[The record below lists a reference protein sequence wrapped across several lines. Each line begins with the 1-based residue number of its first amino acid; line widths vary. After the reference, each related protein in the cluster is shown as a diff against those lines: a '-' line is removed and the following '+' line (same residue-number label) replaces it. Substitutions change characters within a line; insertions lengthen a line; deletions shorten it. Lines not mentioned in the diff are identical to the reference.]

1 MPGTNLT
8 REEAQQRAKLL
19 TVDSYEIDLDL
30 SGAVEGG
37 TYRSVTTV
45 RFDSAESGVG
55 SFIDLVAPAV
65 QEVVLNGDSLDPAEV
80 FKDSRIELAGILE
93 GRNVLR
99 VVADC
104 AYTNTGEGLHRFVDP
119 VDQQAYLYTQ
129 FEVPDARRVFASFE
143 QPDLKAT
150 FQFTVKAP
158 SGWTVISNSPTPEPK
173 DDVWEFEPTPRIS
186 TYVTALILGPYH
198 SVHSVYEKDGQSVPL
213 GIYCRPSLAEFL
225 DSDAI
230 FEVTRQGFE
239 WFQEK
244 FDYAYPFK
252 KYDQL
257 FVPEFNAGA
266 MENAGAVTI
275 RDQYV
280 FRSKVTDAA
289 YEVRAETILHEL
301 AHMWFGDLV
310 TMEWWN
316 DLWLNESFAT
326 YTSIACQSYAPG
338 SRWPHSWTTFANSM
352 KTWAYRQDQLP
363 STHPIMAQINDLD
376 DVLVNFDGITYAKG
390 ASVLKQLVAYVGE
403 DEFFRGVQ
411 AYFKAHAYGN
421 TQLSDLLGAL
431 EETSGRD
438 LGTWSQKWLQTA
450 GINVLRPEIE
460 TDANGVITS
469 FAIRQEAPALPAGAK
484 GEPTL
489 RPHRIAVGL
498 YDLDDSAGGSG
509 KLVRGERI
517 ELDVDGELTEVA
529 ELVGKRRPAV
539 ILLNDDDLSYAKV
552 RLDEQ
557 SLAFVTEHLGD
568 FEASLPR
575 ALCWA
580 SAWDMTRD
588 AELAARD
595 YLSLVL
601 SGIGKESDIG
611 VVQSLHR
618 QVLTAVELYADP
630 NAREALLTR
639 WTDATLAHLRSSAG
653 GSDHQLAWARAFA
666 ATARTP
672 EQLDLLEG
680 LLDGRESI
688 EGLAVDTELRWSFV
702 QRLAAVGRFDEAEIT
717 SEYERDRTAAGER
730 HAATARAARP
740 TEEAKAEAW
749 ASVVESDK
757 LPNAVQE
764 AVIGGFVQFGQRE
777 LLAPYTEKYFAAVKG
792 VWDSRSHEMAQ
803 QIAVGLYPSVQ
814 VSADTLAKTDEWLAS
829 AEPSAALRRL
839 ISESRSGVER
849 ALRAQARHG
858 GVGGDALRRG
868 KMALPRAR
876 ARKRRFRMEVS
887 RSTGTAAPTGETTSP
902 AAVARS
908 GPRPHQGRGERRSLL
923 AFRF

>member
-30 SGAVEGG
+30 SGAQEGG

-45 RFDSAESGVG
+45 RFDVAEGDAE
-55 SFIDLVAPAV
+55 SFIDLVAPTV
-65 QEVVLNGDSLDPAEV
+65 HEVTLNGDTLDAEGL
-80 FKDSRIELAGILE
+80 FKDSRIALPGLLE

-119 VDQQAYLYTQ
+119 VDEQAYLYTQ

-150 FQFTVKAP
+150 FRFTVKAP
-158 SGWTVISNSPTPEPK
+158 SGWTVISNSPTPEPQ
-173 DDVWEFEPTPRIS
+173 DDVWAFEPTPRIS
-186 TYVTALILGPYH
+186 SYITALIVGPYH

-213 GIYCRPSLAEFL
+213 GIYCRPSLAEYL

-230 FEVTRQGFE
+230 FEVTRQGFD

-244 FDYAYPFK
+244 FDYAYPFA

-289 YEVRAETILHEL
+289 YELRAETILHEL

-326 YTSIACQSYAPG
+326 YTSIACQAYYPQ

-363 STHPIMAQINDLD
+363 STHPIMAEIRDLD

-390 ASVLKQLVAYVGE
+390 ASVLKQLVAYVGM
-403 DEFFRGVQ
+403 DEFFAGVQ
-411 AYFKAHAYGN
+411 AYFKRHAFGN
-421 TQLSDLLGAL
+421 TRLSDLLGAL

-450 GINVLRPEIE
+450 GINILRPEIE
-460 TDANGVITS
+460 TDAQGVITS

-484 GEPTL
+484 GEPIL

-498 YDLDDSAGGSG
+498 YELDDDSG
-509 KLVRGERI
+509 KLVRDERV
-517 ELDVDGELTEVA
+517 ELDIDGELTAVPQ
-529 ELVGKRRPAV
+529 LVGKRRPEV
-539 ILLNDDDLSYAKV
+539 VLLNDDDLSYAKV

-568 FEASLPR
+568 FESSLPR

-588 AELAARD
+588 GELPTRD

-618 QVLTAVELYADP
+618 QVKLAIDLYAAP
-630 NAREALLTR
+630 ATREALLTR
-639 WTDATLAHLRSSAG
+639 WTDATLAHLRSSAA

-672 EQLDLLEG
+672 EQIDLLES
-680 LLDGRESI
+680 LLDGGQTI
-688 EGLAVDTELRWSFV
+688 EGLAVDTELRWAFV
-702 QRLAAVGRFDEAEIT
+702 QRLVAVGTFDEADIAA
-717 SEYERDRTAAGER
+717 EYERDKTAAGER

-740 TEEAKAEAW
+740 TPEAKAEAW
-749 ASVVESDK
+749 ASVVDSDE

-764 AVIGGFVQFGQRE
+764 AVIGGFVQTDQRE
-777 LLAPYTEKYFAAVKG
+777 LLAPYTDRYFEVVKG
-792 VWDSRSHEMAQ
+792 IWDSRSHEIAQ
-803 QIAVGLYPSVQ
+803 QIAIGLYPAVQ
-814 VSADTLAKTDEWLAS
+814 VSRETLDKTDAWLAS
-829 AEPSAALRRL
+829 AEPNAALRRL
-839 ISESRSGVER
+839 VSEARAGVDR
-849 ALRAQARHG
+849 ALKAQAA
-858 GVGGDALRRG
+858 DA
-868 KMALPRAR
+868 
-876 ARKRRFRMEVS
+876 
-887 RSTGTAAPTGETTSP
+887 
-902 AAVARS
+902 
-908 GPRPHQGRGERRSLL
+908 Q
-923 AFRF
+923 

>member
-1 MPGTNLT
+1 VPGTNLT

-19 TVDSYEIDLDL
+19 AVDSYEIELDL
-30 SGAVEGG
+30 SGAQEGG

-45 RFDSAESGVG
+45 RFDVSENGAD
-55 SFIDLVAPAV
+55 SFIDLVAPV
-65 QEVVLNGDSLDPAEV
+65 VHEVTLNGDSLDPAEV
-80 FKDSRIELAGILE
+80 FADSRIALRGLLE
-93 GRNVLR
+93 GRNILR

-119 VDQQAYLYTQ
+119 VDEQAYLYTQ

-158 SGWTVISNSPTPEPK
+158 EGWTVISNSPTPEPQ
-173 DDVWEFEPTPRIS
+173 DSVWVFEPTPRIS
-186 TYVTALILGPYH
+186 TYITALIVGPYH

-213 GIYCRPSLAEFL
+213 GIYCRPSLAEYL

-244 FDYAYPFK
+244 FDYAYPFQ

-326 YTSIACQSYAPG
+326 YTSIACQAHAPG
-338 SRWPHSWTTFANSM
+338 SRWPHAWTTFANSM

-363 STHPIMAQINDLD
+363 STHPIMAEIRDLD

-390 ASVLKQLVAYVGE
+390 ASVLKQLVAYVGM

-411 AYFKAHAYGN
+411 AYFKRHAYGN
-421 TQLSDLLGAL
+421 TRLSDLLGAL

-438 LGTWSQKWLQTA
+438 LKTWSEKWLQAA
-450 GINVLRPEIE
+450 GINILRPEIE
-460 TDANGVITS
+460 TDADGVVTS
-469 FAIRQEAPALPAGAK
+469 FAIRQEAPALPTGAK

-498 YDLDDSAGGSG
+498 YELDDDSG
-509 KLVRGERI
+509 KLVRDERI
-517 ELDVDGELTEVA
+517 ELDVDGELTSVPQV
-529 ELVGKRRPAV
+529 VGRRRPAV

-557 SLAFVTEHLGD
+557 SLAVVTEHLGD
-568 FEASLPR
+568 FESSLPR

-588 AELAARD
+588 AELPARD

-618 QVLTAVELYADP
+618 QVKLAVDLYADP
-630 NAREALLTR
+630 AAREALLAR
-639 WTDATLAHLRSSAG
+639 WTDATLAHLRAAAP

-672 EQLDLLEG
+672 EQLDLLDA
-680 LLDGRESI
+680 LLDGSKTI
-688 EGLAVDTELRWSFV
+688 EGLVVDTELRWAFV
-702 QRLAAVGRFDEAEIT
+702 ERLAAVGRFDETEIAG
-717 SEYERDRTAAGER
+717 EYDRDRTAAGER

-740 TEEAKAEAW
+740 TPEAKAEAW
-749 ASVVESDK
+749 ASVVDSDK

-764 AVIGGFVQFGQRE
+764 AVIAGFVQTDQRD
-777 LLAPYTEKYFAAVKG
+777 LLAPYADRYFEVVKDI
-792 VWDSRSHEMAQ
+792 WESRSHEMAQ
-803 QIAVGLYPSVQ
+803 QIAVGLYPTVQ
-814 VSADTLAKTDEWLAS
+814 VSRETLDKTDAWLSS
-829 AEPSAALRRL
+829 AEPNAALRRL
-839 ISESRSGVER
+839 VSESRAGVER
-849 ALRAQARHG
+849 ALRAQAA
-858 GVGGDALRRG
+858 DA
-868 KMALPRAR
+868 
-876 ARKRRFRMEVS
+876 
-887 RSTGTAAPTGETTSP
+887 AA
-902 AAVARS
+902 
-908 GPRPHQGRGERRSLL
+908 Q
-923 AFRF
+923 

>member
-30 SGAVEGG
+30 SGAQEGG

-45 RFDSAESGVG
+45 RFDSAEAGAET
-55 SFIDLVAPAV
+55 FIDLVAPAV
-65 QEVVLNGDSLDPAEV
+65 HEVVLNGHPLEV
-80 FKDSRIELAGILE
+80 GAVFRDSRIALRHLEAGPNE
-93 GRNVLR
+93 LR

-104 AYTNTGEGLHRFVDP
+104 DYTNTGEGLHRFVDP
-119 VDQQAYLYTQ
+119 VDEQAYLYTQ

-158 SGWTVISNSPTPEPK
+158 SGWTVISNAPTPEPSG
-173 DDVWEFEPTPRIS
+173 DVWVFEPTPRMS
-186 TYVTALILGPYH
+186 TYITALIVGPYH
-198 SVHSVYEKDGQSVPL
+198 SVHSSYEGPNGQSVPL

-230 FEVTRQGFE
+230 FEVTRQGFD

-244 FDYAYPFK
+244 FDYAYPFA

-289 YEVRAETILHEL
+289 YETRAETILHEL

-326 YTSIACQSYAPG
+326 YTSIACQAYAEN

-363 STHPIMAQINDLD
+363 STHPIMADIRDLD

-390 ASVLKQLVAYVGE
+390 ASVLKQLVAYVGN

-411 AYFKAHAYGN
+411 AYFKAHAFGN
-421 TQLSDLLGAL
+421 TRLSDLLGAL

-438 LGTWSQKWLQTA
+438 LKTWSKKWLETA
-450 GINVLRPEIE
+450 GINVLRPVVDVD
-460 TDANGVITS
+460 TSGRITS
-469 FAIRQEAPALPAGAK
+469 FAVKQEAPALPAGAK

-489 RPHRIAVGL
+489 RPHRIAIGL
-498 YDLDDSAGGSG
+498 YDLDAESG
-509 KLVRGERI
+509 KLLRTDRV
-517 ELDVDGELTEVA
+517 ELDVDGELTAVDG
-529 ELVGKRRPAV
+529 LLGRTRPAV

-552 RLDEQ
+552 RMDAE
-557 SLAFVTEHLGD
+557 SLAFVTEHIGD

-575 ALCWA
+575 ALSWA

-588 AELAARD
+588 AELPTRE

-618 QVLTAVELYADP
+618 QVKLALELYAAPSGRD
-630 NAREALLTR
+630 EALAR
-639 WTDATLAHLRSSAG
+639 WTEATLSHLRAAAP

-666 ATARTP
+666 ATARTDG
-672 EQLDLLEG
+672 QLTLIEELISG
-680 LLDGRESI
+680 KQAI
-688 EGLAVDTELRWSFV
+688 EGLAVDTELRWAFV
-702 QRLAAVGRFDEAEIT
+702 HRLAATGRLDEAGIT
-717 SEYERDRTAAGER
+717 AELDRDKTAAGER
-730 HAATARAARP
+730 HAASARAARP
-740 TEEAKAEAW
+740 TPEAKAEAW

-757 LPNAVQE
+757 LPNAIQE
-764 AVIGGFVQFGQRE
+764 AVIGGFVQTEQRE
-777 LLAPYTEKYFAAVKG
+777 LLAPYAEKFFAAVKG
-792 VWDSRSHEMAQ
+792 AWDSRSHEMAQ
-803 QIAVGLYPSVQ
+803 QIAVGLYPSLQ
-814 VSADTLAKTDEWLAS
+814 ISQATLDATDAWLSTAT
-829 AEPSAALRRL
+829 PPPALHRL
-839 ISESRSGVER
+839 VTESRAGVER
-849 ALRAQARHG
+849 ALRAQSA
-858 GVGGDALRRG
+858 DA
-868 KMALPRAR
+868 
-876 ARKRRFRMEVS
+876 
-887 RSTGTAAPTGETTSP
+887 
-902 AAVARS
+902 
-908 GPRPHQGRGERRSLL
+908 
-923 AFRF
+923 

>member
-19 TVDSYEIDLDL
+19 AVDSYEIELDL
-30 SGAVEGG
+30 SGAQEGG
-37 TYRSVTTV
+37 TYRSSTTV
-45 RFDSAESGVG
+45 RFDVTENGAE

-65 QEVVLNGDSLDPAEV
+65 HEVTLNGDSLDPAEV
-80 FKDSRIELAGILE
+80 FADSRIALRGLLE
-93 GRNVLR
+93 GRNILR

-119 VDQQAYLYTQ
+119 VDDQAYLYTQ

-150 FQFTVKAP
+150 FQFTVRAP
-158 SGWTVISNSPTPEPK
+158 EGWTVISNSPTPEPQ
-173 DDVWEFEPTPRIS
+173 DSVWVFEPTPRIS
-186 TYVTALILGPYH
+186 TYITALIVGPYH

-213 GIYCRPSLAEFL
+213 GIYCRPSLAEYL

-326 YTSIACQSYAPG
+326 YTSIACQAAAPG

-363 STHPIMAQINDLD
+363 STHPIMADISDLD

-403 DEFFRGVQ
+403 DEFFTGVQ

-421 TQLSDLLGAL
+421 TRLSDLLGAL
-431 EETSGRD
+431 ETTSGRD
-438 LGTWSQKWLQTA
+438 LKSWSKAWLETA

-460 TDANGVITS
+460 TDADGVVTS

-498 YDLDDSAGGSG
+498 YELDDASG
-509 KLVRGERI
+509 KLVREERI
-517 ELDVDGELTEVA
+517 ELDVDGESTAVPQ
-529 ELVGKRRPAV
+529 LVGKRRPAV
-539 ILLNDDDLSYAKV
+539 VLLNDDDLSYAKV
-552 RLDEQ
+552 RLDER

-568 FEASLPR
+568 FESSLPR

-618 QVLTAVELYADP
+618 QVKLAVDLYADP
-630 NAREALLTR
+630 AAREALLAR
-639 WTDATLAHLRSSAG
+639 WTDATLAHLRAAAP

-672 EQLDLLEG
+672 EQLDLLDA
-680 LLDGRESI
+680 LLDGSKTI
-688 EGLAVDTELRWSFV
+688 EGLVVDTELRWAFV
-702 QRLAAVGRFDEAEIT
+702 QRLAAVGRFDETEIAG
-717 SEYERDRTAAGER
+717 EYDRDRTAAGER

-740 TEEAKAEAW
+740 TPEAKAEAW
-749 ASVVESDK
+749 ASVVDSDK

-764 AVIGGFVQFGQRE
+764 AVISGFVQTDQRE
-777 LLAPYTEKYFAAVKG
+777 LLAPYTDRYFEVVKDI
-792 VWDSRSHEMAQ
+792 WESRSHEMAQ
-803 QIAVGLYPSVQ
+803 QIAVGLYPTVQ
-814 VSADTLAKTDEWLAS
+814 VSQETLDKTDAWLAS
-829 AEPSAALRRL
+829 AEPNAALRRL
-839 ISESRSGVER
+839 VSESRAGVER
-849 ALRAQARHG
+849 ALRAQRA
-858 GVGGDALRRG
+858 DA
-868 KMALPRAR
+868 
-876 ARKRRFRMEVS
+876 
-887 RSTGTAAPTGETTSP
+887 AAE
-902 AAVARS
+902 
-908 GPRPHQGRGERRSLL
+908 
-923 AFRF
+923 

>member
-8 REEAQQRAKLL
+8 REEAQRRARLL
-19 TVDSYEIDLDL
+19 TVDSYEIELDL
-30 SGAVEGG
+30 SGAQEGG
-37 TYRSVTTV
+37 TFRSITSV
-45 RFDSAESGVG
+45 RFDAAEAGD
-55 SFIDLVAPAV
+55 SFIDLVAPTV
-65 QEVVLNGDSLDPAEV
+65 HEVVLNGYELDPAEV
-80 FKDSRIELAGILE
+80 FADSRIALGGLQE
-93 GRNVLR
+93 GHNELR

-150 FQFTVKAP
+150 FQFTVTAP
-158 SGWTVISNSPTPEPK
+158 EGWTVISNSPTPQPK
-173 DDVWEFEPTPRIS
+173 DNVWRFDPTPRIS
-186 TYVTALILGPYH
+186 TYITALIVGPYH
-198 SVHSVYEKDGQSVPL
+198 SVHSSWEGEGRSVPL

-230 FEVTRQGFE
+230 FEVTRQGFD

-244 FDYAYPFK
+244 FDYAYPFA

-289 YEVRAETILHEL
+289 YETRAETILHEL

-326 YTSIACQSYAPG
+326 FTSIACQASAPG
-338 SRWPHSWTTFANSM
+338 SRWPHAWTTFANSM

-363 STHPIMAQINDLD
+363 STHPIMAEIRDLD
-376 DVLVNFDGITYAKG
+376 DVMVNFDGITYAKG

-403 DEFFRGVQ
+403 EEFFKGVQ
-411 AYFKAHAYGN
+411 AYFKRHAYKN
-421 TQLSDLLGAL
+421 TRLSDLLGAL

-438 LGTWSQKWLQTA
+438 LKTWSKAWLETA
-450 GINVLRPEIE
+450 GINVLRPEIA
-460 TDANGVITS
+460 TDASGTITS
-469 FAIRQEAPALPAGAK
+469 FAVRQEAPALPPGAK
-484 GEPTL
+484 GEPLL
-489 RPHRIAVGL
+489 RPHRIAIGL
-498 YDLDDSAGGSG
+498 YDLDATG
-509 KLVRGERI
+509 KLVRSDRI
-517 ELDVDGELTEVA
+517 EVDVDGELTPVSAVA
-529 ELVGKRRPAV
+529 GRKRPAV

-552 RLDEQ
+552 RLDTD
-557 SLAFVTEHLGD
+557 SLAVVTEHLGD

-588 AELAARD
+588 GELATRD

-601 SGIGKESDIG
+601 SGIAKESDIG
-611 VVQSLHR
+611 VVQSLQR
-618 QVLTAVELYADP
+618 QAKLALDLYAAP
-630 NAREALLTR
+630 EWRATGLAKWTEATA
-639 WTDATLAHLRSSAG
+639 DHLRAAAPR
-653 GSDHQLAWARAFA
+653 SDHQLAWARAFA
-666 ATARTP
+666 DTARTD
-672 EQLDLLEG
+672 EQLDLLSG
-680 LLDGRESI
+680 LLAGTETI
-688 EGLAVDTELRWSFV
+688 EGLAVDTELRWAFLE
-702 QRLAAVGRFDEAEIT
+702 RLAATGRADGASIDTEL
-717 SEYERDRTAAGER
+717 ERDRTSAGER

-740 TEEAKAEAW
+740 TPEAKAEAW
-749 ASVVESDK
+749 ASVVEADK

-764 AVIGGFVQFGQRE
+764 AVIRGFVQTDQRE

-792 VWDSRSHEMAQ
+792 AWDSRSHEMAQ
-803 QIAVGLYPSVQ
+803 QIAIGLYPTVQ
-814 VSADTLAKTDEWLAS
+814 ISQATLDATDAWLAS

-839 ISESRSGVER
+839 VTECRAGVER
-849 ALRAQARHG
+849 ALRAQA
-858 GVGGDALRRG
+858 VDA
-868 KMALPRAR
+868 
-876 ARKRRFRMEVS
+876 
-887 RSTGTAAPTGETTSP
+887 AAAG
-902 AAVARS
+902 
-908 GPRPHQGRGERRSLL
+908 
-923 AFRF
+923 

>member
-30 SGAVEGG
+30 SGAQEGG

-45 RFDSAESGVG
+45 RFDVAENGAQ

-65 QEVVLNGDSLDPAEV
+65 HEVTLNGDALDPAEV
-80 FKDSRIELAGILE
+80 FADSRIALPGLLE

-119 VDQQAYLYTQ
+119 VDEQAYLYTQ

-150 FQFTVKAP
+150 FRFTVRAP
-158 SGWTVISNSPTPEPK
+158 EGWAVVSNSPTPEPR
-173 DDVWEFEPTPRIS
+173 DNVWAFEPTPRIS
-186 TYVTALILGPYH
+186 TYVTALIVGPYH

-213 GIYCRPSLAEFL
+213 GIYCRPSLAEYL
-225 DSDAI
+225 DADAI
-230 FEVTRQGFE
+230 FDVTRQGFD

-244 FDYAYPFK
+244 FDYAYPFQ

-289 YEVRAETILHEL
+289 YEVRAATILHEL

-326 YTSIACQSYAPG
+326 YAEAACQADAPG
-338 SRWPHSWTTFANSM
+338 SKWPHSWTTFANQM

-363 STHPIMAQINDLD
+363 STHPIMADISDLD

-403 DEFFRGVQ
+403 DAFFRGVQ
-411 AYFKAHAYGN
+411 AYFKRHAFGN
-421 TQLSDLLGAL
+421 TRLSDLLGAL

-438 LGTWSQKWLQTA
+438 LKNWSRKWLETA
-450 GINVLRPEIE
+450 GINVLRPEIG
-460 TDANGVITS
+460 TDADGVITS
-469 FAIRQEAPALPAGAK
+469 FTIVQEAPALPAGAK

-498 YDLDDSAGGSG
+498 YVRDEASG
-509 KLVRGERI
+509 KLVREDRL
-517 ELDVDGELTEVA
+517 ELDVDGERTAVPQLH
-529 ELVGKRRPAV
+529 GRRRPDV
-539 ILLNDDDLSYAKV
+539 VLLNDDDLSYAKV
-552 RLDEQ
+552 RLDEA

-568 FEASLPR
+568 FDASLPR

-588 AELAARD
+588 GELATRD

-601 SGIGKESDIG
+601 SGIGRESDIG

-618 QVLTAVELYADP
+618 QVKLAIDLYADP
-630 NAREALLTR
+630 SARETLLTR
-639 WTDATLAHLRSSAG
+639 WTDATLAHLRSAEPG
-653 GSDHQLAWARAFA
+653 GDHQLAWARAFA

-672 EQLDLLEG
+672 EQLDLLEA
-680 LLDGRESI
+680 LLDGSQTV
-688 EGLAVDTELRWSFV
+688 EGLAVDTELRWAFV
-702 QRLAAVGRFDEAEIT
+702 QRLAAVGRYDEAEIAA
-717 SEYERDRTAAGER
+717 EYERDRTAAGER

-740 TEEAKAEAW
+740 TEQAKAEAW

-757 LPNAVQE
+757 LPNALQE
-764 AVIGGFVQFGQRE
+764 AVIAGFVQTDQRE
-777 LLAPYTEKYFAAVKG
+777 LLAPYTDKYFEVLKDI
-792 VWDSRSHEMAQ
+792 WESRSHEMAQ
-803 QIAVGLYPSVQ
+803 QIAIGLYPSVQ
-814 VSADTLAKTDEWLAS
+814 VTQDTLTRTDTWLAS
-829 AEPSAALRRL
+829 AGPNAALRRL
-839 ISESRSGVER
+839 VSESRSGVER
-849 ALRAQARHG
+849 ALKAQAA
-858 GVGGDALRRG
+858 DA
-868 KMALPRAR
+868 AHA
-876 ARKRRFRMEVS
+876 
-887 RSTGTAAPTGETTSP
+887 
-902 AAVARS
+902 
-908 GPRPHQGRGERRSLL
+908 GR
-923 AFRF
+923 

>member
-19 TVDSYEIDLDL
+19 TVDSYEVDLDL
-30 SGAVEGG
+30 SGAQEGG

-45 RFDSAESGVG
+45 RFDSAETGAE

-65 QEVVLNGDSLDPAEV
+65 HEVTLNGDPLDPAAV
-80 FKDSRIELAGILE
+80 FKDSRIALPGLLE
-93 GRNVLR
+93 GRNVVR

-119 VDQQAYLYTQ
+119 VDEQAYLYTQ

-158 SGWTVISNSPTPEPK
+158 TGWTVISNSPTPEPK
-173 DDVWEFEPTPRIS
+173 DDVWVFEPTPRIS
-186 TYVTALILGPYH
+186 TYITALIVGPYH

-230 FEVTRQGFE
+230 FEVTRQGFD

-244 FDYAYPFK
+244 FDYAYPFT

-289 YEVRAETILHEL
+289 YELRAETILHEL

-326 YTSIACQSYAPG
+326 YTSIACQAYHPD

-363 STHPIMAQINDLD
+363 STHPIMAEIRDLD

-390 ASVLKQLVAYVGE
+390 ASVLKQLVAYVGM

-411 AYFKAHAYGN
+411 AYFKAHAFGN
-421 TQLSDLLGAL
+421 TRLSDLLGAL

-450 GINVLRPEIE
+450 GINILRPEIE
-460 TDANGVITS
+460 TDAHGVITS
-469 FAIRQEAPALPAGAK
+469 FAVRQEAPALPAGAQ

-498 YDLDDSAGGSG
+498 YDLDADSG
-509 KLVRGERI
+509 KLVRDERI
-517 ELDVDGELTEVA
+517 ELDVDGELTAVA
-529 ELVGKRRPAV
+529 QLVGKRRPAV

-552 RLDEQ
+552 RLDED

-568 FEASLPR
+568 FASSLPR

-595 YLSLVL
+595 YLALVL

-618 QVLTAVELYADP
+618 QVKLAIELYADP
-630 NAREALLTR
+630 TAREALLTR
-639 WTDATLAHLRSSAG
+639 WTDATLAHLHAAEAG
-653 GSDHQLAWARAFA
+653 GDHQLAWARAFA
-666 ATARTP
+666 LTARTP
-672 EQLDLLEG
+672 DQLDLLEA
-680 LLDGRESI
+680 LLEGRETI
-688 EGLAVDTELRWSFV
+688 EGLAVDTELRWAFV
-702 QRLAAVGRFDEAEIT
+702 QRLAAVGRFDEAEIAA
-717 SEYERDRTAAGER
+717 EYERDKTAAGER
-730 HAATARAARP
+730 HAATARASRP

-764 AVIGGFVQFGQRE
+764 AVIGGFVQADQRE
-777 LLAPYTEKYFAAVKG
+777 LLAPYTDKYFAVVKEI
-792 VWDSRSHEMAQ
+792 WDGRSHEIAQ
-803 QIAVGLYPSVQ
+803 QIATGLYPGIHI
-814 VSADTLAKTDEWLAS
+814 AEETLAKTDEWLAA
-829 AEPSAALRRL
+829 AEPNAALRRL
-839 ISESRSGVER
+839 VSESRSGVER
-849 ALRAQARHG
+849 ALKAQAA
-858 GVGGDALRRG
+858 D
-868 KMALPRAR
+868 
-876 ARKRRFRMEVS
+876 
-887 RSTGTAAPTGETTSP
+887 
-902 AAVARS
+902 ARS
-908 GPRPHQGRGERRSLL
+908 
-923 AFRF
+923 ATA

>member
-8 REEAQQRAKLL
+8 RDEAQQRAKLL

-30 SGAVEGG
+30 SGAQEGG

-45 RFDSAESGVG
+45 RFDVTETGAE
-55 SFIDLVAPAV
+55 SFIDLVAPTV
-65 QEVVLNGDSLDPAEV
+65 HEVTLNGDPLDPDQV
-80 FKDSRIELAGILE
+80 FKDSRIALPGLLE

-119 VDQQAYLYTQ
+119 VDEQAYLYTQ

-158 SGWTVISNSPTPEPK
+158 TGWTVISNSPTPEPK
-173 DDVWEFEPTPRIS
+173 DSLPNVWAFEPTPRIS
-186 TYVTALILGPYH
+186 SYITALIVGPYQ

-230 FEVTRQGFE
+230 FEVTRQGFD

-338 SRWPHSWTTFANSM
+338 SRWPHAWTTFANSM

-363 STHPIMAQINDLD
+363 STHPIMAEINDLD

-390 ASVLKQLVAYVGE
+390 ASVLKQLVAYVGM
-403 DEFFRGVQ
+403 DEFFKGVQ

-421 TQLSDLLGAL
+421 TRLSDLLGAL

-438 LGTWSQKWLQTA
+438 LKTWSKKWLETA
-450 GINVLRPEIE
+450 GINILRPEIE
-460 TDANGVITS
+460 TDAEGVITS

-498 YDLDDSAGGSG
+498 YELDGDSG
-509 KLVRGERI
+509 KLVRADRI
-517 ELDVDGELTEVA
+517 ELDVDGELTAVPQLA
-529 ELVGKRRPAV
+529 GRRRPDV
-539 ILLNDDDLSYAKV
+539 VLLNDDDLSYAKV
-552 RLDEQ
+552 RLDER

-568 FEASLPR
+568 FESSLPR

-588 AELAARD
+588 AELATRD

-611 VVQSLHR
+611 VVQSLQR
-618 QVLTAVELYADP
+618 QVKLAIELYADP
-630 NAREALLTR
+630 AAREALLTR
-639 WTDATLAHLRSSAG
+639 WTDATLAHLRAAAP

-680 LLDGRESI
+680 LLDGTQTI
-688 EGLAVDTELRWSFV
+688 EGLVVDTELRWAFV
-702 QRLAAVGRFDEAEIT
+702 ERLAAVGRFDETEIAG
-717 SEYERDRTAAGER
+717 EYERDRTAAGER
-730 HAATARAARP
+730 HAATSRAARP
-740 TEEAKAEAW
+740 TPEAKAEAW
-749 ASVVESDK
+749 ASVIESDK

-764 AVIGGFVQFGQRE
+764 AVIGGFVQTDQRE
-777 LLAPYTEKYFAAVKG
+777 LLAPYTEKFFEVLKDI
-792 VWDSRSHEMAQ
+792 WDSRSHEIAQ
-803 QIAVGLYPSVQ
+803 QIVIGLYPSIQ
-814 VSADTLAKTDEWLAS
+814 VSEETLAKTDAWLAS
-829 AEPSAALRRL
+829 AEPNAALRRL
-839 ISESRSGVER
+839 VSESRSGVER
-849 ALRAQARHG
+849 ALKAQAA
-858 GVGGDALRRG
+858 DA
-868 KMALPRAR
+868 
-876 ARKRRFRMEVS
+876 
-887 RSTGTAAPTGETTSP
+887 AA
-902 AAVARS
+902 A
-908 GPRPHQGRGERRSLL
+908 
-923 AFRF
+923 

>member
-8 REEAQQRAKLL
+8 RDEAQERARLL
-19 TVDSYEIDLDL
+19 TVDAYEIDLDL
-30 SGAVEGG
+30 SAAQEGGAPGSAEDGSTGG

-45 RFDSAESGVG
+45 RFDVAEAGAD

-65 QEVVLNGDSLDPAEV
+65 REVVLNGEALDPGEV
-80 FKDSRIELAGILE
+80 FKDSRIALAGLPA
-93 GRNVLR
+93 GRNDLT

-158 SGWTVISNSPTPEPK
+158 EGWTVISNSPTPEPS
-173 DDVWEFEPTPRIS
+173 DNVWRFEPTPRIS
-186 TYVTALILGPYH
+186 TYITALIVGPYH
-198 SVHSVYEKDGQSVPL
+198 SVHSSYEKDGRTVPL
-213 GIYCRPSLAEFL
+213 GIYCRPSLAEHL
-225 DSDAI
+225 DADEI
-230 FEVTRQGFE
+230 FAVTRQGFE

-244 FDYAYPFK
+244 FDYDYPFA

-326 YTSIACQSYAPG
+326 YTSIACQAYAPG
-338 SRWPHSWTTFANSM
+338 SKWPHSWTTFANSM

-363 STHPIMAQINDLD
+363 STHPIMAEINDLD

-390 ASVLKQLVAYVGE
+390 ASVLKQLVAYVGM
-403 DEFFRGVQ
+403 DEFFQGVQ

-421 TQLSDLLGAL
+421 TRLSDLLGAL

-438 LGTWSQKWLQTA
+438 LKTWSKKWLETA
-450 GINVLRPEIE
+450 GINILRPEIE
-460 TDANGVITS
+460 VDGAGVITS
-469 FAIRQEAPALPAGAK
+469 FAVKQEAPALPAGAK
-484 GEPTL
+484 GEPVL
-489 RPHRIAVGL
+489 RPHRIAVGAYEL
-498 YDLDDSAGGSG
+498 RDG
-509 KLVRGERI
+509 KLVRTERI
-517 ELDVDGELTEVA
+517 ELDVDGELTAVPQ
-529 ELVGKRRPAV
+529 LVGKARPAV

-552 RLDEQ
+552 RLDEE
-557 SLAFVTEHLGD
+557 SLKAVTEHLGD
-568 FEASLPR
+568 FTESLPR
-575 ALCWA
+575 ALSWA

-588 AELAARD
+588 AELPARD

-618 QVLTAVELYADP
+618 QVKLALDLYAAP
-630 NAREALLTR
+630 EWRETGLATWTAAALEQ
-639 WTDATLAHLRSSAG
+639 LRAAEP

-666 ATARTP
+666 ASARTDA
-672 EQLDLLEG
+672 QLDLLQG
-680 LLDGRESI
+680 LLDGTEEIS
-688 EGLAVDTELRWSFV
+688 GLAVDTELRWALL
-702 QRLAAVGRFDEAEIT
+702 QRLAATGRADEKAIAAELDRDKT
-717 SEYERDRTAAGER
+717 SAGER

-740 TEEAKAEAW
+740 TAEAKAEAW

-757 LPNAVQE
+757 LPNSLQE
-764 AVIGGFVQFGQRE
+764 AVIGGFVQPDQRE
-777 LLAPYTEKYFAAVKG
+777 LLAPYTAKYFAAVKDI
-792 VWDSRSHEMAQ
+792 WNSRSHEMAQ
-803 QIAVGLYPSVQ
+803 QIVVGLYPALQ
-814 VSADTLAKTDEWLAS
+814 VSQETLDTTDAWLAS
-829 AEPSAALRRL
+829 ADPSPALRRL
-839 ISESRSGVER
+839 MTESRAGIER
-849 ALRAQARHG
+849 ALKAQRA
-858 GVGGDALRRG
+858 DA
-868 KMALPRAR
+868 
-876 ARKRRFRMEVS
+876 
-887 RSTGTAAPTGETTSP
+887 AA
-902 AAVARS
+902 
-908 GPRPHQGRGERRSLL
+908 
-923 AFRF
+923 

>member
-8 REEAQQRAKLL
+8 REEAQERARLL
-19 TVDSYEIDLDL
+19 TVDAYEIDLDL
-30 SGAVEGG
+30 SGAQEGG

-45 RFDSAESGVG
+45 RFDSAEAGAET
-55 SFIDLVAPAV
+55 FIDLVAPAV
-65 QEVVLNGDSLDPAEV
+65 HEVELNGKALDVAAV
-80 FKDSRIELAGILE
+80 FRDSRITLPHLVAGSNELK
-93 GRNVLR
+93 

-104 AYTNTGEGLHRFVDP
+104 SYTNTGEGLHRFVDP

-150 FQFTVKAP
+150 FRFTVTAP
-158 SGWTVISNSPTPEPK
+158 QGWTVISNSPTPEPR
-173 DDVWEFEPTPRIS
+173 DNVWSFEPTPRIS
-186 TYVTALILGPYH
+186 SYITALIVGPYH
-198 SVHSVYEKDGQSVPL
+198 SVHSSYEKDGQSVPL

-225 DSDAI
+225 DADEI
-230 FEVTRQGFE
+230 FDVTRQGFD

-244 FDYAYPFK
+244 FDYDYPFA

-289 YEVRAETILHEL
+289 YERRAETILHEL

-326 YTSIACQSYAPG
+326 YTSVACQAYAQG
-338 SRWPHSWTTFANSM
+338 SKWPNSWTTFANSE

-363 STHPIMAQINDLD
+363 STHPIMADIRDLD

-390 ASVLKQLVAYVGE
+390 ASVLKQLVAYVGM
-403 DEFFRGVQ
+403 DEFFKGVQ
-411 AYFKAHAYGN
+411 AYFKAHAFGN
-421 TQLSDLLGAL
+421 TRLSDLLGAL

-438 LGTWSQKWLQTA
+438 LKTWSKAWLETA
-450 GINVLRPEIE
+450 GINILRPEIT
-460 TDANGVITS
+460 TDENGHVTS
-469 FAIRQEAPALPAGAK
+469 FTVLQEAPALPAGAK

-489 RPHRIAVGL
+489 RPHRIAIGC
-498 YDLDDSAGGSG
+498 YDLDGSG
-509 KLVRGERI
+509 KLVRTDRI
-517 ELDVDGELTEVA
+517 ELDVDGARTTVPFPA
-529 ELVGKRRPAV
+529 GTARPAV

-552 RLDEQ
+552 RLDEE
-557 SLAFVTEHLGD
+557 SLRVVTEHLGD
-568 FEASLPR
+568 FTESLPR

-588 AELAARD
+588 GELATRD
-595 YLSLVL
+595 YLALVL

-618 QVLTAVELYADP
+618 QVKLALDLYAAP
-630 NAREALLTR
+630 EWREAGLTQ
-639 WTDATLAHLRSSAG
+639 WTEATLAHLRAAEP

-672 EQLDLLEG
+672 QQTDLLQS
-680 LLDGRESI
+680 LLDGKETV
-688 EGLAVDTELRWSFV
+688 EGLAVDTELRWAFV
-702 QRLAAVGRFDEAEIT
+702 ERLAATGLLEEDEIAA
-717 SEYERDRTAAGER
+717 EYERDRTAAGER

-749 ASVVESDK
+749 ASVIESDK
-757 LPNAVQE
+757 LPNSLQE
-764 AVIGGFVQFGQRE
+764 AVIAGFVQTDQRE
-777 LLAPYTEKYFAAVKG
+777 LLAPYSEKFFATVKD
-792 VWDSRSHEMAQ
+792 VWESRSHEMAQ
-803 QIAVGLYPSVQ
+803 QVAIGLYPTLQ
-814 VSADTLAKTDEWLAS
+814 VSQATLDATDAWLS
-829 AEPSAALRRL
+829 STDPSAALRRL
-839 ISESRSGVER
+839 MSESRSGVER
-849 ALRAQARHG
+849 ALKAQAA
-858 GVGGDALRRG
+858 DA
-868 KMALPRAR
+868 AA
-876 ARKRRFRMEVS
+876 A
-887 RSTGTAAPTGETTSP
+887 TA
-902 AAVARS
+902 
-908 GPRPHQGRGERRSLL
+908 
-923 AFRF
+923 

>member
-30 SGAVEGG
+30 SGAQEGG

-45 RFDSAESGVG
+45 RFDSAEAGAET
-55 SFIDLVAPAV
+55 FIDLVAPAV
-65 QEVVLNGDSLDPAEV
+65 HEAVLNGHSLDVAAV
-80 FKDSRIELAGILE
+80 FRDSRIALKHLEAGPNELK
-93 GRNVLR
+93 

-104 AYTNTGEGLHRFVDP
+104 DYTNTGEGLHRFVDP

-150 FQFTVKAP
+150 FRFTVKAP
-158 SGWTVISNSPTPEPK
+158 SGWTVVSNSPTPEPSG
-173 DDVWEFEPTPRIS
+173 DVWVFEPTPRMS
-186 TYVTALILGPYH
+186 TYITALIVGPYH
-198 SVHSVYEKDGQSVPL
+198 SVHSSYEGPGGQSVPL

-230 FEVTRQGFE
+230 FEVTRQGFD

-244 FDYAYPFK
+244 FDYAYPFA

-289 YEVRAETILHEL
+289 YETRAETILHEL

-326 YTSIACQSYAPG
+326 YTSIACQAYAEN

-363 STHPIMAQINDLD
+363 STHPIMADIRDLD

-390 ASVLKQLVAYVGE
+390 ASVLKQLVAYVGM

-411 AYFKAHAYGN
+411 AYFKAHAFGN
-421 TQLSDLLGAL
+421 TRLSDLLGAL

-438 LGTWSQKWLQTA
+438 LKTWSKKWLETA
-450 GINVLRPEIE
+450 GINVLRPVVDVD
-460 TDANGVITS
+460 TSGRITS
-469 FAIRQEAPALPAGAK
+469 FAVKQEAPALPAGAK

-489 RPHRIAVGL
+489 RPHRIAIGL
-498 YDLDDSAGGSG
+498 YDLDDESG
-509 KLVRGERI
+509 KLLRTDRV
-517 ELDVDGELTEVA
+517 ELDVDGELTSVD
-529 ELVGKRRPAV
+529 ELVGRRRPAV

-552 RLDEQ
+552 RMDTD
-557 SLAFVTEHLGD
+557 SLAYVTEHIGD

-575 ALCWA
+575 ALSWA

-588 AELAARD
+588 AELPTRE

-601 SGIGKESDIG
+601 SGIAKESDIG

-618 QVLTAVELYADP
+618 QVKMALELYAAP
-630 NAREALLTR
+630 AGREEALAR
-639 WTDATLAHLRSSAG
+639 WTEATLSHLRSAEP

-666 ATARTP
+666 ATARTE
-672 EQLDLLEG
+672 EQLTLLEELVSG
-680 LLDGRESI
+680 KQSV
-688 EGLAVDTELRWSFV
+688 EGLAVDTELRWAFV
-702 QRLAAVGRFDEAEIT
+702 HRLAATGRLDEAGIT
-717 SEYERDRTAAGER
+717 AELDRDKTAAGER
-730 HAATARAARP
+730 HAAAARAARP
-740 TEEAKAEAW
+740 TPEAKAEAW

-757 LPNAVQE
+757 LPNAIQE
-764 AVIGGFVQFGQRE
+764 SVIGGFVQTDQRE
-777 LLAPYTEKYFAAVKG
+777 LLAPYSEKFFAAVKG
-792 VWDSRSHEMAQ
+792 AWDSRSHEMAQ
-803 QIAVGLYPSVQ
+803 QIAVGLYPSLQ
-814 VSADTLAKTDEWLAS
+814 VSQATLDATDAWLAS
-829 AEPSAALRRL
+829 ASPSAALRRL
-839 ISESRSGVER
+839 ITESRAGVER
-849 ALRAQARHG
+849 ALRAQSA
-858 GVGGDALRRG
+858 DA
-868 KMALPRAR
+868 
-876 ARKRRFRMEVS
+876 
-887 RSTGTAAPTGETTSP
+887 
-902 AAVARS
+902 
-908 GPRPHQGRGERRSLL
+908 
-923 AFRF
+923 

>member
-30 SGAVEGG
+30 SGAQEGG

-45 RFDSAESGVG
+45 RFDVAEDGAA
-55 SFIDLVAPAV
+55 SFVDLVAPAV
-65 QEVVLNGDSLDPAEV
+65 HEVTLNGDALDPAEV
-80 FKDSRIELAGILE
+80 FEDSRIALPGLLR

-119 VDQQAYLYTQ
+119 VDDQAYLYTQ
-129 FEVPDARRVFASFE
+129 FEVPDARRVFANFE

-158 SGWTVISNSPTPEPK
+158 EGWTVVSNSPTPEPQN
-173 DDVWEFEPTPRIS
+173 DVWVFEPTPRIS
-186 TYVTALILGPYH
+186 TYITALIVGPYH
-198 SVHSVYEKDGQSVPL
+198 SVHAVYEKNGQSVPL

-225 DSDAI
+225 DADAI
-230 FEVTRQGFE
+230 FEVTRQGFD

-244 FDYAYPFK
+244 FDYAYPFE

-326 YTSIACQSYAPG
+326 YTSIACQAYAPG

-363 STHPIMAQINDLD
+363 STHPIMAEIRDLD

-390 ASVLKQLVAYVGE
+390 ASVLKQLVAYVGM

-411 AYFKAHAYGN
+411 AYFKRHAYGN
-421 TQLSDLLGAL
+421 TRLSDLLGAL

-438 LGTWSQKWLQTA
+438 LKTWSKKWLETA
-450 GINVLRPEIE
+450 GINILRPEIE
-460 TDANGVITS
+460 TDAQGVITS

-498 YDLDDSAGGSG
+498 YDLDEASG
-509 KLVRGERI
+509 KLVRAADGRI
-517 ELDVDGELTEVA
+517 ELDVDGELTAVPQLA
-529 ELVGKRRPAV
+529 GRPRPAV

-552 RLDEQ
+552 RLDEG
-557 SLAFVTEHLGD
+557 SLAVVTERLGD
-568 FEASLPR
+568 FESSLPR

-588 AELAARD
+588 GELATRD

-618 QVLTAVELYADP
+618 QVKLAVDLYADP
-630 NAREALLTR
+630 TAREALLTR
-639 WTDATLAHLRSSAG
+639 WTDATLAHLRAADA

-666 ATARTP
+666 TTARTP
-672 EQLDLLEG
+672 EQLDLLES
-680 LLDGRESI
+680 LLDGSHTI
-688 EGLAVDTELRWSFV
+688 EGLVVDTELRWAFV
-702 QRLAAVGRFDEAEIT
+702 ERLAAVGRFDEAEIAG
-717 SEYERDRTAAGER
+717 EYERDKTAAGER

-764 AVIGGFVQFGQRE
+764 AVIAGFVQTDQRE
-777 LLAPYTEKYFAAVKG
+777 LLAPYADRYFEVVKDIWG
-792 VWDSRSHEMAQ
+792 ARSHEMAQ
-803 QIAVGLYPSVQ
+803 QIAVGLYPSIQ
-814 VSADTLAKTDEWLAS
+814 VSEDIVRRTDEWLAS

-839 ISESRSGVER
+839 VSESRAGVER
-849 ALRAQARHG
+849 ALKAQAA
-858 GVGGDALRRG
+858 DA
-868 KMALPRAR
+868 
-876 ARKRRFRMEVS
+876 
-887 RSTGTAAPTGETTSP
+887 AAQP
-902 AAVARS
+902 
-908 GPRPHQGRGERRSLL
+908 
-923 AFRF
+923 

>member
-30 SGAVEGG
+30 SGAQEGG

-45 RFDSAESGVG
+45 RFDVAEDGAA

-65 QEVVLNGDSLDPAEV
+65 HEVTLNGDALDAAEV
-80 FKDSRIELAGILE
+80 FQDSRIALPGLLK
-93 GRNVLR
+93 GRNILR

-119 VDQQAYLYTQ
+119 VDDQAYLYTQ

-158 SGWTVISNSPTPEPK
+158 AGWTVVSNSPTPEPQ
-173 DDVWEFEPTPRIS
+173 DDVWVFEPTPRIS
-186 TYVTALILGPYH
+186 SYITALIVGPYH
-198 SVHSVYEKDGQSVPL
+198 SVHSVYEKDGRSVPL

-225 DSDAI
+225 DADAI
-230 FEVTRQGFE
+230 FDVTRQGFD

-244 FDYAYPFK
+244 FDYAYPFA

-326 YTSIACQSYAPG
+326 YTSIACQAHAPG

-363 STHPIMAQINDLD
+363 STHPIMADINDLD

-390 ASVLKQLVAYVGE
+390 ASVLKQLVAYVGM
-403 DEFFRGVQ
+403 DEFLRGVQ
-411 AYFKAHAYGN
+411 AYFKRHAFGN
-421 TQLSDLLGAL
+421 TRLSDLLGAL

-438 LGTWSQKWLQTA
+438 LKTWSKKWLETA
-450 GINVLRPEIE
+450 GINILRPEIE
-460 TDANGVITS
+460 TGADGVITS
-469 FAIRQEAPALPAGAK
+469 FAVRQEAPALPAGAK

-489 RPHRIAVGL
+489 RPHRIAIGL
-498 YDLDDSAGGSG
+498 YDLDEASG
-509 KLVRGERI
+509 KLVRAEDGRI
-517 ELDVDGELTEVA
+517 ELDVDGELTAVPQLA
-529 ELVGKRRPAV
+529 GRRRPAV
-539 ILLNDDDLSYAKV
+539 VLLNDDDLSYAKV
-552 RLDEQ
+552 RLDEE
-557 SLAFVTEHLGD
+557 SLVFVTEHLGD
-568 FEASLPR
+568 FESSLPR

-588 AELAARD
+588 GELATRD

-618 QVLTAVELYADP
+618 QVKLAIDLYADP
-630 NAREALLTR
+630 AARDTLLTR
-639 WTDATLAHLRSSAG
+639 WTDATLAHLRAAEP

-672 EQLDLLEG
+672 EQLDLLNALLEG
-680 LLDGRESI
+680 SESI
-688 EGLAVDTELRWSFV
+688 EGLAVDTELRWAFV
-702 QRLAAVGRFDEAEIT
+702 QRLAAVGRFDEAEIAG
-717 SEYERDRTAAGER
+717 EYERDKTAAGER

-749 ASVVESDK
+749 AAVVESDK

-764 AVIGGFVQFGQRE
+764 AVIAGFVQTDQRE
-777 LLAPYTEKYFAAVKG
+777 LLAPYTDRYFEVLKG
-792 VWDSRSHEMAQ
+792 VWESRSHEIAQ
-803 QIAVGLYPSVQ
+803 QIAVGLYPAVQ
-814 VSADTLAKTDEWLAS
+814 VSQETLRKTDAWLSS
-829 AEPSAALRRL
+829 AEPNAALRRL
-839 ISESRSGVER
+839 VSEARAGVER
-849 ALRAQARHG
+849 SLKAQAA
-858 GVGGDALRRG
+858 DA
-868 KMALPRAR
+868 
-876 ARKRRFRMEVS
+876 
-887 RSTGTAAPTGETTSP
+887 AAK
-902 AAVARS
+902 
-908 GPRPHQGRGERRSLL
+908 
-923 AFRF
+923 

>member
-8 REEAQQRAKLL
+8 REEAQQRAQLL
-19 TVDSYEIDLDL
+19 AVDSYEIELDL
-30 SGAVEGG
+30 SGAQEGG

-45 RFDSAESGVG
+45 RFDVTAENGAE

-65 QEVVLNGDSLDPAEV
+65 HEVTLNGDSHDPAEV
-80 FKDSRIELAGILE
+80 FADSRIALPGLLQ
-93 GRNVLR
+93 GRNILR

-119 VDQQAYLYTQ
+119 VDDQAYLYTQ

-150 FQFTVKAP
+150 FQFTVRAP
-158 SGWTVISNSPTPEPK
+158 EGWTVISNSPTPEPQ
-173 DDVWEFEPTPRIS
+173 DNVWVFEPTPRIS
-186 TYVTALILGPYH
+186 SYITALIVGPYH

-213 GIYCRPSLAEFL
+213 GIYCRPSLAEYL

-244 FDYAYPFK
+244 FDYTYPFK

-326 YTSIACQSYAPG
+326 YTSIACQSAHPE
-338 SRWPHSWTTFANSM
+338 SRWPRSWTTFANSM

-363 STHPIMAQINDLD
+363 STHPIMAEINDLD

-411 AYFKAHAYGN
+411 TYFKAHAFGN
-421 TQLSDLLGAL
+421 TRLSDLLGAL

-438 LGTWSQKWLQTA
+438 LKAWSKAWLETA
-450 GINVLRPEIE
+450 GINVLRPRIE
-460 TDANGVITS
+460 TDANGVVTS

-498 YDLDDSAGGSG
+498 YELDDDSG
-509 KLVRGERI
+509 KLVREERI
-517 ELDVDGELTEVA
+517 ELDVDGELTAVPQ
-529 ELVGKRRPAV
+529 LVGKRRPAV

-557 SLAFVTEHLGD
+557 SLAVVTEHLGD
-568 FEASLPR
+568 FESSLPR

-588 AELAARD
+588 AELATRD
-595 YLSLVL
+595 YLALVL

-611 VVQSLHR
+611 VVQSLQR
-618 QVLTAVELYADP
+618 QVKLAIDLYADP
-630 NAREALLTR
+630 AAREALLAR
-639 WTDATLAHLRSSAG
+639 WTDATLAHLRAAAP

-672 EQLDLLEG
+672 EQLDVLDA
-680 LLDGRESI
+680 LLDGSQTV
-688 EGLAVDTELRWSFV
+688 EGLVVDTELRWSFV
-702 QRLAAVGRFDEAEIT
+702 QRLAAVGRFDEAEIAG
-717 SEYERDRTAAGER
+717 EYDRDRTAAGER
-730 HAATARAARP
+730 HAATARASRP

-749 ASVVESDK
+749 ASVVDSDK

-764 AVIGGFVQFGQRE
+764 AVIGGFVQTDQRE
-777 LLAPYTEKYFAAVKG
+777 VLAPYADRYFEVVKDI
-792 VWDSRSHEMAQ
+792 WESRSHEMAQ
-803 QIAVGLYPSVQ
+803 QIAVGLYPTVQ
-814 VSADTLAKTDEWLAS
+814 VSQETLDKTDAWLTAAAPNAS
-829 AEPSAALRRL
+829 LRRL
-839 ISESRSGVER
+839 VSESRAGVER
-849 ALRAQARHG
+849 ALRAQQA
-858 GVGGDALRRG
+858 DA
-868 KMALPRAR
+868 
-876 ARKRRFRMEVS
+876 
-887 RSTGTAAPTGETTSP
+887 AA
-902 AAVARS
+902 
-908 GPRPHQGRGERRSLL
+908 Q
-923 AFRF
+923 

>member
-30 SGAVEGG
+30 SGAQEGG

-45 RFDSAESGVG
+45 RFDVSESGAE
-55 SFIDLVAPAV
+55 SFIDLVAPTV
-65 QEVVLNGDSLDPAEV
+65 HEVVLNGDALAPAEV
-80 FKDSRIELAGILE
+80 FEDSRITLPGLLE

-150 FQFTVKAP
+150 FRFTVKAP
-158 SGWTVISNSPTPEPK
+158 SGWTVISNSPSPEPK
-173 DDVWEFEPTPRIS
+173 DDTWAFEPTPRIS
-186 TYVTALILGPYH
+186 TYITALIVGPYH

-213 GIYCRPSLAEFL
+213 GIYCRPSLAQFL

-244 FDYAYPFK
+244 FDFAYPFK

-326 YTSIACQSYAPG
+326 YTSIACQAYAPD

-363 STHPIMAQINDLD
+363 STHPIMAEIGDLD

-390 ASVLKQLVAYVGE
+390 ASVLKQLVAYVGM

-411 AYFKAHAYGN
+411 AYFKRHAYGN
-421 TQLSDLLGAL
+421 TRLSDLLGAL

-438 LGTWSQKWLQTA
+438 LKNWSEKWLRTA
-450 GINVLRPEIE
+450 GINVLRPEVE
-460 TDANGVITS
+460 TDADGVITS

-498 YDLDDSAGGSG
+498 YNLDASG
-509 KLVRGERI
+509 KLVRDERI
-517 ELDVDGELTEVA
+517 ELDVDGELTAVP
-529 ELVGKRRPAV
+529 ELTGKRRPAV
-539 ILLNDDDLSYAKV
+539 FLLNDDDLSYAKV
-552 RLDEQ
+552 RLDED

-568 FEASLPR
+568 FESSLPR

-588 AELAARD
+588 GELATRD

-611 VVQSLHR
+611 VVQSLQR
-618 QVLTAVELYADP
+618 QLKLAIEMYADP
-630 NAREALLTR
+630 ATREALLTR
-639 WTDATLAHLRSSAG
+639 WTEATLAHLRAAEAG
-653 GSDHQLAWARAFA
+653 GDHQLAWARAFA
-666 ATARTP
+666 DTARTP

-680 LLDGRESI
+680 LLEDRETI
-688 EGLAVDTELRWSFV
+688 GGLAVDTELRWAFV
-702 QRLAAVGRFDEAEIT
+702 QRLAAVGRYDEAEIT
-717 SEYERDRTAAGER
+717 AEYERDRTAAGER
-730 HAATARAARP
+730 HAATARAGRP
-740 TEEAKAEAW
+740 TAEAKEEAW
-749 ASVVESDK
+749 VSVIQSDK

-764 AVIGGFVQFGQRE
+764 AVIGGFVQTDQRE
-777 LLAPYTEKYFAAVKG
+777 LLAPYADRFFAVVKDI
-792 VWDSRSHEMAQ
+792 WDARSHEIAQ
-803 QIAVGLYPSVQ
+803 QIAIGLYPSIQ
-814 VSADTLAKTDEWLAS
+814 VSEETLAKTDAWLAS
-829 AEPSAALRRL
+829 AEPNAALRRL
-839 ISESRSGVER
+839 ISESRAGIER
-849 ALRAQARHG
+849 ALKAQAA
-858 GVGGDALRRG
+858 DA
-868 KMALPRAR
+868 
-876 ARKRRFRMEVS
+876 
-887 RSTGTAAPTGETTSP
+887 AAS
-902 AAVARS
+902 
-908 GPRPHQGRGERRSLL
+908 
-923 AFRF
+923 

>member
-30 SGAVEGG
+30 SGAQEGG

-45 RFDSAESGVG
+45 RFDVSESGAE
-55 SFIDLVAPAV
+55 SFIDLVAPTV
-65 QEVVLNGDSLDPAEV
+65 HEVVLNGDALAPAEV
-80 FKDSRIELAGILE
+80 FEDSRITLPGLLE

-150 FQFTVKAP
+150 FRFTVKAP
-158 SGWTVISNSPTPEPK
+158 SGWTVISNSPSPEPK
-173 DDVWEFEPTPRIS
+173 DDTWAFEPTPRIS
-186 TYVTALILGPYH
+186 TYITALIVGPYH

-244 FDYAYPFK
+244 FDFAYPFK

-326 YTSIACQSYAPG
+326 YTSIACQAYAPD

-363 STHPIMAQINDLD
+363 STHPIMAEIGDLD

-390 ASVLKQLVAYVGE
+390 ASVLKQLVAYVGM

-411 AYFKAHAYGN
+411 TYFKRHAYGN
-421 TQLSDLLGAL
+421 TRLSDLLGAL

-438 LGTWSQKWLQTA
+438 LKNWSEKWLRTA
-450 GINVLRPEIE
+450 GINVLRPEVE
-460 TDANGVITS
+460 TDADGVITS

-498 YDLDDSAGGSG
+498 YNLDASG
-509 KLVRGERI
+509 KLVRDERI
-517 ELDVDGELTEVA
+517 ELDVDGELTAVP
-529 ELVGKRRPAV
+529 ELTGKRRPAV
-539 ILLNDDDLSYAKV
+539 FLLNDDDLSYAKV
-552 RLDEQ
+552 RLDED

-568 FEASLPR
+568 FESSLPR

-588 AELAARD
+588 GELATRD

-611 VVQSLHR
+611 VVQSLQR
-618 QVLTAVELYADP
+618 QLKLAIEMYADP
-630 NAREALLTR
+630 ATREALLTR
-639 WTDATLAHLRSSAG
+639 WTEATLAHLRAAEAG
-653 GSDHQLAWARAFA
+653 GDHQLAWARAFA
-666 ATARTP
+666 DTARTP

-680 LLDGRESI
+680 LLEDRETI
-688 EGLAVDTELRWSFV
+688 GGLAVDTELRWAFV
-702 QRLAAVGRFDEAEIT
+702 QRLATVGRYDEAEIT
-717 SEYERDRTAAGER
+717 AEYERDRTAAGER
-730 HAATARAARP
+730 HAATARAGRP
-740 TEEAKAEAW
+740 TAEAKEEAW
-749 ASVVESDK
+749 VSVIESDK

-764 AVIGGFVQFGQRE
+764 AVIGGFVQTDQRE
-777 LLAPYTEKYFAAVKG
+777 LLAPYADRFFAVVKDI
-792 VWDSRSHEMAQ
+792 WDARSHEIAQ
-803 QIAVGLYPSVQ
+803 QIAIGLYPSIQ
-814 VSADTLAKTDEWLAS
+814 VSEETLAKTDAWLAS
-829 AEPSAALRRL
+829 AEPNAALRRL
-839 ISESRSGVER
+839 ISESRAGIER
-849 ALRAQARHG
+849 ALKAQAA
-858 GVGGDALRRG
+858 DA
-868 KMALPRAR
+868 
-876 ARKRRFRMEVS
+876 
-887 RSTGTAAPTGETTSP
+887 AAS
-902 AAVARS
+902 
-908 GPRPHQGRGERRSLL
+908 
-923 AFRF
+923 

>member
-8 REEAQQRAKLL
+8 RDEAQERARLL
-19 TVDSYEIDLDL
+19 TVDAYEIDLDL
-30 SGAVEGG
+30 SGAQEGGTPGDDGKGGG

-45 RFDSAESGVG
+45 RFDVAEAGAD

-65 QEVVLNGDSLDPAEV
+65 HEVVLNGEALDPGAV
-80 FKDSRIELAGILE
+80 FQDSRISLAGLPA
-93 GRNVLR
+93 GRNELT

-158 SGWTVISNSPTPEPK
+158 EGWTVISNAPTPEPSGN
-173 DDVWEFEPTPRIS
+173 VWRFEPTPRIS
-186 TYVTALILGPYH
+186 TYITALIVGPYH
-198 SVHSVYEKDGQSVPL
+198 SVHSSYEKDGRTVPL
-213 GIYCRPSLAEFL
+213 GIYCRPSLAEHL
-225 DSDAI
+225 DADEI
-230 FEVTRQGFE
+230 FAVTRQGFE
-239 WFQEK
+239 WFEEK
-244 FDYAYPFK
+244 FDYAYPFA

-326 YTSIACQSYAPG
+326 YTSIACQAYAPG
-338 SRWPHSWTTFANSM
+338 SKWPHSWTTFANSM

-363 STHPIMAQINDLD
+363 STHPIMAEINDLD

-390 ASVLKQLVAYVGE
+390 ASVLKQLVAYVGM
-403 DEFFRGVQ
+403 DEFFQGVQ
-411 AYFKAHAYGN
+411 SYFKAHAYGN
-421 TQLSDLLGAL
+421 TRLSDLLGAL

-438 LGTWSQKWLQTA
+438 LKTWSKKWLETA
-450 GINVLRPEIE
+450 GINILRPEIE
-460 TDANGVITS
+460 VDAEGVITS
-469 FAIRQEAPALPAGAK
+469 FAVKQEAPALPAGAK
-484 GEPTL
+484 GEPVL
-489 RPHRIAVGL
+489 RPHRIAIGAYEL
-498 YDLDDSAGGSG
+498 RDG
-509 KLVRGERI
+509 KLVRTERI
-517 ELDVDGELTEVA
+517 ELDVDGELTAVPQ
-529 ELVGKRRPAV
+529 LVGTRRPAV
-539 ILLNDDDLSYAKV
+539 LLLNDDDLSYAKV
-552 RLDEQ
+552 RLDEE
-557 SLAFVTEHLGD
+557 SLKAVTAHLGD
-568 FEASLPR
+568 FTESLPR
-575 ALCWA
+575 ALSWA

-588 AELAARD
+588 AELPARE

-618 QVLTAVELYADP
+618 QVKLALDLYAAP
-630 NAREALLTR
+630 EWRETGLATWTAAALEQ
-639 WTDATLAHLRSSAG
+639 LRAAEP

-666 ATARTP
+666 TSARTDA
-672 EQLDLLEG
+672 QLDLLQG
-680 LLDGRESI
+680 LLDGTEEI
-688 EGLAVDTELRWSFV
+688 AGLAVDTELRWGLL
-702 QRLAAVGRFDEAEIT
+702 QRLAATGRADEKAIAAELDRDKT
-717 SEYERDRTAAGER
+717 SAGER

-740 TEEAKAEAW
+740 TAEAKAEAW

-757 LPNAVQE
+757 LPNSLQE
-764 AVIGGFVQFGQRE
+764 AVIGGFVQPDQRE
-777 LLAPYTEKYFAAVKG
+777 LLAPYTAKYFAAVKDIWG
-792 VWDSRSHEMAQ
+792 SRSHEMAQ
-803 QIAVGLYPSVQ
+803 QIVVGHYPALQ
-814 VSADTLAKTDEWLAS
+814 VSQETLDATDAWLAS
-829 AEPSAALRRL
+829 AEPTPALRRL
-839 ISESRSGVER
+839 MTESRAGIER
-849 ALRAQARHG
+849 ALKAQAA
-858 GVGGDALRRG
+858 D
-868 KMALPRAR
+868 
-876 ARKRRFRMEVS
+876 
-887 RSTGTAAPTGETTSP
+887 
-902 AAVARS
+902 AAV
-908 GPRPHQGRGERRSLL
+908 
-923 AFRF
+923 

>member
-19 TVDSYEIDLDL
+19 TVDSYEVELDL
-30 SGAVEGG
+30 SGAQEGG

-45 RFDSAESGVG
+45 RFDSAENDAE

-65 QEVVLNGDSLDPAEV
+65 HEVTLNGDALDAAEV
-80 FKDSRIELAGILE
+80 FKDSRIVLPGLLA

-158 SGWTVISNSPTPEPK
+158 TGWTVISNSPTPEPK
-173 DDVWEFEPTPRIS
+173 DDVWVFEPTPRIS
-186 TYVTALILGPYH
+186 SYITALIVGPYH

-230 FEVTRQGFE
+230 FEVTRQGFD

-244 FDYAYPFK
+244 FDYAYPFT

-289 YEVRAETILHEL
+289 YELRAETILHEL

-326 YTSIACQSYAPG
+326 YTSIACQAYHPD

-363 STHPIMAQINDLD
+363 STHPIMAEIRDLD

-390 ASVLKQLVAYVGE
+390 ASVLKQLVAYVGM

-411 AYFKAHAYGN
+411 AYFKAHAFGN
-421 TQLSDLLGAL
+421 TRLSDLLGAL

-450 GINVLRPEIE
+450 GINILRPEIE
-460 TDANGVITS
+460 TGADGVVTS
-469 FAIRQEAPALPAGAK
+469 FAIRQEAPALPAGAQ

-498 YDLDDSAGGSG
+498 YDLDADTG
-509 KLVRGERI
+509 KLVRVERI
-517 ELDVDGELTEVA
+517 ELDVDGELTAVPQLA
-529 ELVGKRRPAV
+529 GKPRPAV

-552 RLDEQ
+552 RLDED

-568 FEASLPR
+568 FASSLPR

-595 YLSLVL
+595 YLALVL
-601 SGIGKESDIG
+601 AGIGKESDIG

-618 QVLTAVELYADP
+618 QVKLAIELYADP
-630 NAREALLTR
+630 TAREALLTR
-639 WTDATLAHLRSSAG
+639 WTDATLAHLHASEAG
-653 GSDHQLAWARAFA
+653 GDHQLAWARAFA

-672 EQLDLLEG
+672 EQLDLLEA
-680 LLDGRESI
+680 LLEGRETI
-688 EGLAVDTELRWSFV
+688 EGLSVDTELRWAFV
-702 QRLAAVGRFDEAEIT
+702 QRLAAVGRFDEAEIAA
-717 SEYERDRTAAGER
+717 EYERDKTAAGER

-764 AVIGGFVQFGQRE
+764 AVIGGFVQADQRE
-777 LLAPYTEKYFAAVKG
+777 LLAPYTDKYFSVVKEI
-792 VWDSRSHEMAQ
+792 WDARSHEIAQ
-803 QIAVGLYPSVQ
+803 QIATGLYPGVQ
-814 VSADTLAKTDEWLAS
+814 VFEETLAKTDAWLAS
-829 AEPSAALRRL
+829 AEPNAALRRL
-839 ISESRSGVER
+839 VSESRSGVER
-849 ALRAQARHG
+849 ALKAQAA
-858 GVGGDALRRG
+858 DA
-868 KMALPRAR
+868 AA
-876 ARKRRFRMEVS
+876 A
-887 RSTGTAAPTGETTSP
+887 TA
-902 AAVARS
+902 
-908 GPRPHQGRGERRSLL
+908 
-923 AFRF
+923 

>member
-8 REEAQQRAKLL
+8 RDEARQRARLL

-30 SGAVEGG
+30 SGAQEGG

-45 RFDSAESGVG
+45 RFDSAEAGAG

-65 QEVVLNGDSLDPAEV
+65 HEVVLNGAPLDPAEV
-80 FKDSRIELAGILE
+80 FRDSRIALPDLEAGPNE
-93 GRNVLR
+93 LR

-150 FQFTVKAP
+150 FQFTVEAP
-158 SGWTVISNSPTPEPK
+158 EGWTVVSNSPTPEPK
-173 DDVWEFEPTPRIS
+173 DNVWRFDPTPRIS
-186 TYVTALILGPYH
+186 TYITALIVGPYH
-198 SVHSVYEKDGQSVPL
+198 SVHSSWEAKGAGGRSVPL
-213 GIYCRPSLAEFL
+213 GIYCRPSLAEHL

-230 FEVTRQGFE
+230 FEVTRQGFD
-239 WFQEK
+239 WFEEK
-244 FDYAYPFK
+244 FDYAYPFA

-289 YEVRAETILHEL
+289 YETRAETILHEL

-326 YTSIACQSYAPG
+326 YTSVACQAHAPG
-338 SRWPHSWTTFANSM
+338 SRWPHAWTSFANQM

-363 STHPIMAQINDLD
+363 STHPIMAEIRDLD

-390 ASVLKQLVAYVGE
+390 ASVLKQLVAYVGM

-411 AYFKAHAYGN
+411 AYFKRHAYGN
-421 TQLSDLLGAL
+421 TRLSDLLGAL

-438 LGTWSQKWLQTA
+438 LKTWSGKWLETA
-450 GINVLRPEIE
+450 GINILRPEIE
-460 TDANGVITS
+460 VDASGTVTS
-469 FAIRQEAPALPAGAK
+469 FAVRQEAPALPAADGAAPPR
-484 GEPTL
+484 GVL
-489 RPHRIAVGL
+489 RPHRIAIGS
-498 YDLDDSAGGSG
+498 YDLGADGRLTRTGR
-509 KLVRGERI
+509 V
-517 ELDVDGELTEVA
+517 ELDVDGELTEVP
-529 ELVGKRRPAV
+529 ELVGRPRPAV
-539 ILLNDDDLSYAKV
+539 FLLNDDDLSYAKV
-552 RLDEQ
+552 RLDAE
-557 SLAFVTEHLGD
+557 SLATVTQHLGD
-568 FEASLPR
+568 FDASLPR

-588 AELAARD
+588 GELAARD
-595 YLSLVL
+595 YLDLVL
-601 SGIGKESDIG
+601 SGVPKESDIG

-618 QVLTAVELYADP
+618 QVKLALDLYAAP
-630 NAREALLTR
+630 SWRETGLAR
-639 WTDATLAHLRSSAG
+639 WTEAALEQLRAARP

-666 ATARTP
+666 ATARTEP
-672 EQLDLLEG
+672 QLALLQG
-680 LLDGRESI
+680 LLDGTETI
-688 EGLAVDTELRWSFV
+688 EGLAVDTELRWALLE
-702 QRLAAVGRFDEAEIT
+702 RLAATGRADEAAIAAEL
-717 SEYERDRTAAGER
+717 ERDRTSAGER

-740 TEEAKAEAW
+740 TPEAKAEAW
-749 ASVVESDK
+749 ASVVGSTAADATAA

-764 AVIGGFVQFGQRE
+764 AVIGGFVQTDQRE
-777 LLAPYTEKYFAAVKG
+777 LLAPYTAKFFDAVKG
-792 VWDSRSHEMAQ
+792 VWETRSHEMAQ
-803 QIAVGLYPSVQ
+803 QIAVGLYPVLQ
-814 VSADTLAKTDEWLAS
+814 VSQETLEATDAWLSS
-829 AEPSAALRRL
+829 AEPNAALRRL
-839 ISESRSGVER
+839 VTESRAGVER
-849 ALRAQARHG
+849 ALKAQAA
-858 GVGGDALRRG
+858 DA
-868 KMALPRAR
+868 
-876 ARKRRFRMEVS
+876 
-887 RSTGTAAPTGETTSP
+887 AAADQP
-902 AAVARS
+902 
-908 GPRPHQGRGERRSLL
+908 
-923 AFRF
+923 

>member
-8 REEAQQRAKLL
+8 RDEAQQRAALL
-19 TVDSYEIDLDL
+19 SVDSYEIDLDL
-30 SGAVEGG
+30 SGAQEGG

-45 RFDSAESGVG
+45 RFDVAENGAT
-55 SFIDLVAPAV
+55 SFIDLVAPTV
-65 QEVVLNGDSLDPAEV
+65 HEVTLNGDALDPAEV
-80 FKDSRIELAGILE
+80 FEDSRIALPGLLQ
-93 GRNVLR
+93 GRNILR

-119 VDQQAYLYTQ
+119 VDEQAYLYTQ

-158 SGWTVISNSPTPEPK
+158 TGWTVISNSPTPEPK
-173 DDVWEFEPTPRIS
+173 DDVWVFEPTPRMS
-186 TYVTALILGPYH
+186 TYITALVVGPYH

-213 GIYCRPSLAEFL
+213 GIYCRPSLAEYL

-230 FEVTRQGFE
+230 FEVTRQGFD

-244 FDYAYPFK
+244 FDYAYPFE

-326 YTSIACQSYAPG
+326 YTSIACQADAPG

-363 STHPIMAQINDLD
+363 STHPIMAEINDLD

-390 ASVLKQLVAYVGE
+390 ASVLKQLVAYVGQ

-411 AYFKAHAYGN
+411 AYFKAHAFGN
-421 TQLSDLLGAL
+421 TRLSDLLGAL

-438 LGTWSQKWLQTA
+438 LKAWSKAWLETA

-460 TDANGVITS
+460 TDEHGVITS
-469 FAIRQEAPALPAGAK
+469 FAIRQEAPALPTGAK

-498 YDLDDSAGGSG
+498 YELDDDSG
-509 KLVRGERI
+509 KLVRDERL
-517 ELDVDGELTEVA
+517 ELDVDGELTAVPQ
-529 ELVGKRRPAV
+529 LVGKRRPAV
-539 ILLNDDDLSYAKV
+539 VLLNDDDLSYAKV
-552 RLDEQ
+552 RLDER

-568 FEASLPR
+568 FESSLPR

-588 AELAARD
+588 AELATRD

-618 QVLTAVELYADP
+618 QVKLAIELYADP
-630 NAREALLTR
+630 TAREALLTR
-639 WTDATLAHLRSSAG
+639 WTDATLAHLRAAEAA
-653 GSDHQLAWARAFA
+653 SDHQLAWARAFA

-672 EQLDLLEG
+672 EQLDLLEA
-680 LLDGRESI
+680 LLEGTQTI

-702 QRLAAVGRFDEAEIT
+702 QRLATVGRYDEAEIA

-730 HAATARAARP
+730 HAATARASRP
-740 TEEAKAEAW
+740 TPEAKAEAW
-749 ASVVESDK
+749 SQVVESDK

-764 AVIGGFVQFGQRE
+764 AVIGGFVQTDQRD
-777 LLAPYTEKYFAAVKG
+777 LLAPYADKYFEVVKS
-792 VWDSRSHEMAQ
+792 VWDSRSHEIAQ
-803 QIAVGLYPSVQ
+803 QIAVGLYPTVQ
-814 VSADTLAKTDEWLAS
+814 VSTDTLHKTDTWLSA
-829 AEPSAALRRL
+829 AEPNAALRRL
-839 ISESRSGVER
+839 VSESRSGVER
-849 ALRAQARHG
+849 ALRAQEA
-858 GVGGDALRRG
+858 DA
-868 KMALPRAR
+868 
-876 ARKRRFRMEVS
+876 
-887 RSTGTAAPTGETTSP
+887 AAPSE
-902 AAVARS
+902 
-908 GPRPHQGRGERRSLL
+908 
-923 AFRF
+923 

>member
-30 SGAVEGG
+30 SGAQEGG

-45 RFDSAESGVG
+45 RFDVAESGAA

-65 QEVVLNGDSLDPAEV
+65 HEVTLNGDPLDPAEV
-80 FKDSRIELAGILE
+80 FEDSRIALPGLLQ

-119 VDQQAYLYTQ
+119 VDEQAYLYTQ

-158 SGWTVISNSPTPEPK
+158 AGWTVVSNSPTPEPK
-173 DDVWEFEPTPRIS
+173 DDVWVFEPTPRIS
-186 TYVTALILGPYH
+186 SYITALIVGPYH

-230 FEVTRQGFE
+230 FEVTRQGFD

-289 YEVRAETILHEL
+289 YETRAETILHEL

-326 YTSIACQSYAPG
+326 YTSIACQAYAPG

-363 STHPIMAQINDLD
+363 STHPIMAEIRDLD

-390 ASVLKQLVAYVGE
+390 ASVLKQLVAYVGM
-403 DEFFRGVQ
+403 DEFFKGVQ
-411 AYFKAHAYGN
+411 AYFKRHAYGN
-421 TQLSDLLGAL
+421 TRLSDLLGAL

-438 LGTWSQKWLQTA
+438 LSTWSKKWLQTA
-450 GINVLRPEIE
+450 GINILRPEVE
-460 TDANGVITS
+460 TDADGVVTS

-489 RPHRIAVGL
+489 RPHRIAIGL
-498 YDLDDSAGGSG
+498 YAYDEDSGR
-509 KLVRGERI
+509 LVREDRI
-517 ELDVDGELTEVA
+517 ELDVDGELTAVPQLA
-529 ELVGKRRPAV
+529 GRRRPDV
-539 ILLNDDDLSYAKV
+539 FLLNDDDLSYAKV
-552 RLDEQ
+552 RLDEK

-568 FEASLPR
+568 FESSLPR

-588 AELAARD
+588 AELPARD

-611 VVQSLHR
+611 VVQSLQR
-618 QVLTAVELYADP
+618 QVKLAIELYADP
-630 NAREALLTR
+630 TTREALLTR
-639 WTDATLAHLRSSAG
+639 WTDATLAHLRSAAP
-653 GSDHQLAWARAFA
+653 GSDHQLAWARAFS

-680 LLDGRESI
+680 LLDGTHTV
-688 EGLAVDTELRWSFV
+688 EGLAVDTDLRWAFV
-702 QRLAAVGRFDEAEIT
+702 ERLAAVGRFDEAEIAG
-717 SEYERDRTAAGER
+717 EYDRDRTAAGER

-749 ASVVESDK
+749 ASVIESDK

-764 AVIGGFVQFGQRE
+764 AVINGFVQTDQRE
-777 LLAPYTEKYFAAVKG
+777 LLAPYTDRYFEVLKS
-792 VWDSRSHEMAQ
+792 VWDSRSHEIAQ
-803 QIAVGLYPSVQ
+803 QIAIGLYPALQ
-814 VSADTLAKTDEWLAS
+814 VSEETVTKTDTWLTA
-829 AEPSAALRRL
+829 AQPNAALARL
-839 ISESRSGVER
+839 VSESRAGVER
-849 ALRAQARHG
+849 ALRAQAA
-858 GVGGDALRRG
+858 DA
-868 KMALPRAR
+868 
-876 ARKRRFRMEVS
+876 
-887 RSTGTAAPTGETTSP
+887 AA
-902 AAVARS
+902 
-908 GPRPHQGRGERRSLL
+908 Q
-923 AFRF
+923 

>member
-30 SGAVEGG
+30 SGAQEGG

-45 RFDSAESGVG
+45 RFDVAESGAA

-65 QEVVLNGDSLDPAEV
+65 HEVTLNGDALDPAEV
-80 FKDSRIELAGILE
+80 FADSRIALPGLLE
-93 GRNVLR
+93 GRNILR

-119 VDQQAYLYTQ
+119 VDEQAYLYTQ

-158 SGWTVISNSPTPEPK
+158 TGWTVISNSPTPEPK
-173 DDVWEFEPTPRIS
+173 DDVWVFEPTPRIS
-186 TYVTALILGPYH
+186 SYITALIVGPYH

-230 FEVTRQGFE
+230 FEVTRQGFD

-244 FDYAYPFK
+244 FDYAYPFT

-289 YEVRAETILHEL
+289 YETRAETILHEL

-326 YTSIACQSYAPG
+326 YTSIACQAYAPG

-363 STHPIMAQINDLD
+363 STHPIMAEIRDLD

-390 ASVLKQLVAYVGE
+390 ASVLKQLVAYVGM
-403 DEFFRGVQ
+403 DEFFKGVQ
-411 AYFKAHAYGN
+411 AYFKRHAFGN
-421 TQLSDLLGAL
+421 TRLSDLLGAL

-450 GINVLRPEIE
+450 GINILRPEVE
-460 TDANGVITS
+460 TDADGVVTS

-484 GEPTL
+484 GEPVL
-489 RPHRIAVGL
+489 RPHRIAIGL
-498 YDLDDSAGGSG
+498 YDLDETTG
-509 KLVRGERI
+509 KLVRTDRI
-517 ELDVDGELTEVA
+517 ELDVDGALTAVPQ
-529 ELVGKRRPAV
+529 LSGRRRPAV
-539 ILLNDDDLSYAKV
+539 FLLNDDDLSYAKV

-557 SLAFVTEHLGD
+557 SLHVVTEHLGD
-568 FEASLPR
+568 FESSLPR

-588 AELAARD
+588 GELPTRE

-618 QVLTAVELYADP
+618 QVKLAIELYADP
-630 NAREALLTR
+630 TAREALLTR
-639 WTDATLAHLRSSAG
+639 WTDATLAHLRSATP

-672 EQLDLLEG
+672 EQLDLLDG
-680 LLDGRESI
+680 LLEGTQTI
-688 EGLAVDTELRWSFV
+688 EGLAVDTELRWAFV
-702 QRLAAVGRFDEAEIT
+702 ERLAAVGRFDEAEIAG
-717 SEYERDRTAAGER
+717 EYERDRTAAGER

-749 ASVVESDK
+749 ASVIDSDK

-764 AVIGGFVQFGQRE
+764 AVIGGFVQTDQRE
-777 LLAPYTEKYFAAVKG
+777 LLAPYTDRYFEILKS
-792 VWDSRSHEMAQ
+792 VWDSRSHEIAQ
-803 QIAVGLYPSVQ
+803 QIAVGLYPSLQ
-814 VSADTLAKTDEWLAS
+814 VSQDTLAKTDTWLA
-829 AEPSAALRRL
+829 AAQPNAALARL
-839 ISESRSGVER
+839 VSESRAGVER
-849 ALRAQARHG
+849 ALKAQAA
-858 GVGGDALRRG
+858 DA
-868 KMALPRAR
+868 
-876 ARKRRFRMEVS
+876 
-887 RSTGTAAPTGETTSP
+887 AA
-902 AAVARS
+902 
-908 GPRPHQGRGERRSLL
+908 Q
-923 AFRF
+923 